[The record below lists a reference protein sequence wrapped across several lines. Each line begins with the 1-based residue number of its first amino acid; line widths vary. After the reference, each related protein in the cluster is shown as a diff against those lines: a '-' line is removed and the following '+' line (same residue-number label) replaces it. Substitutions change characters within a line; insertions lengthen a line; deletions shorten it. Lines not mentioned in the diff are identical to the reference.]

1 MTSSFSRRA
10 FLAGSSALALG
21 MSGPSIAGHPIL
33 LVRGAIEGAD
43 ASGNRRFDLEA
54 LQAMPQTSFKTAT
67 PWNKTPVTYSGVAV
81 GTFLSALKAKG
92 TRLRLIA
99 LNDYA
104 VVADVED
111 LADNG
116 AILAI
121 AKDGVALPISDKGP
135 IFVVFPFDRDS
146 RLRSDSFYLYAVW
159 QLCQID
165 VL

>member
-1 MTSSFSRRA
+1 MMSSFSRRA
-10 FLAGSSALALG
+10 FLAGSSACVLGWSAPSLAG
-21 MSGPSIAGHPIL
+21 NPIL
-33 LVRGAIEGAD
+33 LVRGAIEGTD
-43 ASGNRRFDLEA
+43 AGGNRRFDLEA
-54 LQAMPQTSFKTAT
+54 LQAMPQTAFKTST

-81 GTFLSALKAKG
+81 STLLSALKAKG

-104 VVADVED
+104 VVAEAED
-111 LADNG
+111 LTRNG

-121 AKDGVALPISDKGP
+121 ARDGAALPISDKGP
-135 IFVVFPFDRDS
+135 IFVVFPFDRDA

-165 VL
+165 VF

>member
-1 MTSSFSRRA
+1 MMRTVSRRA
-10 FLAGSSALALG
+10 FLAGSSAFALG
-21 MSGPSIAGHPIL
+21 LAGPSIAGTPIL

-43 ASGNRRFDLEA
+43 AGGNRRFDLEA

-81 GTFLSALKAKG
+81 GTFLSSLKARG
-92 TRLRLIA
+92 SRVRLIA

-104 VVADVED
+104 VVADIDD
-111 LADNG
+111 LASNG

-121 AKDGVALPISDKGP
+121 AKDGAPLPISDKGP

-146 RLRSDSFYLYAVW
+146 KLRSDSFYLYAVW

-165 VL
+165 VI

>member
-1 MTSSFSRRA
+1 MSTVSRRT

-21 MSGPSIAGHPIL
+21 LARPSAAGTPIL
-33 LVRGAIEGAD
+33 TVRGAIDGAD

-54 LQAMPQTSFKTAT
+54 LQAMPQTAFKTAT
-67 PWNKTPVTYSGVAV
+67 PWNKQPVTYSGVAV

-92 TRLRLIA
+92 TRVRLIA

-104 VVADVED
+104 VVADIED
-111 LADNG
+111 LTSNG

-121 AKDGVALPISDKGP
+121 AKDGAALPISDKGP

-146 RLRSDSFYLYAVW
+146 KLRSDSFYLYAVW

>member
-1 MTSSFSRRA
+1 MMRNVSRRA

-21 MSGPSIAGHPIL
+21 LSGPSIAGTPIL

-43 ASGNRRFDLEA
+43 ADGNRRFDLAA
-54 LQAMPQTSFKTAT
+54 LQAMPQTTFKTAT

-81 GTFLSALKAKG
+81 GAFLTSLKARG
-92 TRLRLIA
+92 SRVRLIA

-104 VVADVED
+104 VVADIDD
-111 LADNG
+111 LASNG

-121 AKDGVALPISDKGP
+121 AKDGAALPISDKGP

-146 RLRSDSFYLYAVW
+146 KLRSDSFYLYAVW

>member
-10 FLAGSSALALG
+10 FLAGSSAFALG
-21 MSGPSIAGHPIL
+21 LAGPSIAGTPIL

-43 ASGNRRFDLEA
+43 AAGDRRFDLEA
-54 LQAMPQTSFKTAT
+54 LQAMPQTAFKTAT

-81 GTFLSALKAKG
+81 GTFLSSLKAKG
-92 TRLRLIA
+92 SRVRLIA

-104 VVADVED
+104 VVADIED
-111 LADNG
+111 LASNG

-121 AKDGVALPISDKGP
+121 AKDGAPLPISDKGP

-146 RLRSDSFYLYAVW
+146 KLRSDSFYLYAVW